1 MNIELITKEIA
12 TQKWQEVKE
21 EAHVFSDSYQKPIAE
36 INEKVCVDFMNYAA
50 LTQLQKD
57 EVCVFI
63 NGQPAK
69 WQTTQMVEGGGLVIG
84 KLCFKNVHKVF
95 MRNNILCVK
104 FKDGLV
110 EQYRQKNELWHP
122 IQSQNLSN

>member
-1 MNIELITKEIA
+1 MNIELINKSTAI
-12 TQKWQEVKE
+12 QRWLEVKE
-21 EAHVFSDSYQKPIAE
+21 QAHAFSASYQKPIAE
-36 INEKVCVDFMNYAA
+36 INEQVCINFMNYAA

-63 NGQPAK
+63 NGQPLK
-69 WQTTQMVEGGGLVIG
+69 WQTTQVVEGGGLVIG

-95 MRNNILCVK
+95 MRNNILCVQ

-110 EQYRQKNELWHP
+110 EQYRQKNELWFP

>member
-1 MNIELITKEIA
+1 MNIELINKSTAI
-12 TQKWQEVKE
+12 QRWLEVKE
-21 EAHVFSDSYQKPIAE
+21 QSHAFSASYQKPIAE
-36 INEKVCVDFMNYAA
+36 INEQVCINFMNYAA

-69 WQTTQMVEGGGLVIG
+69 WQTAQVVEGGCLVIG

-95 MRNNILCVK
+95 MRNNILCVQ

-110 EQYRQKNELWHP
+110 EQYSQKNELWFP

>member
-1 MNIELITKEIA
+1 MNIELINKSTAI
-12 TQKWQEVKE
+12 QRWLEVKE
-21 EAHVFSDSYQKPIAE
+21 QAHAFSASYQKPIAE
-36 INEKVCVDFMNYAA
+36 INEQVCIDFMNYAA

-69 WQTTQMVEGGGLVIG
+69 WQTAQVVEGGCLVIG

-95 MRNNILCVK
+95 MRNNILCVQ

-110 EQYRQKNELWHP
+110 EQYRQKNELWFP

>member
-1 MNIELITKEIA
+1 MNIELINKSTAI
-12 TQKWQEVKE
+12 QRWLEVKE
-21 EAHVFSDSYQKPIAE
+21 QAHAFSASYQKPIAE
-36 INEKVCVDFMNYAA
+36 INEQVCINFMNYAA

-69 WQTTQMVEGGGLVIG
+69 WQTAQVVEGGGLVIG

-95 MRNNILCVK
+95 MRNNILCVQ

-110 EQYRQKNELWHP
+110 EQYRQKNELWFP

>member
-1 MNIELITKEIA
+1 MNIELINKSTAI
-12 TQKWQEVKE
+12 QRWLEVKE
-21 EAHVFSDSYQKPIAE
+21 QAHAFSASYQKPIAE
-36 INEKVCVDFMNYAA
+36 INEQVCIDFMNYAA

-69 WQTTQMVEGGGLVIG
+69 WQTAQVVEGGGLVIG

-95 MRNNILCVK
+95 MRNNILCVQ

-110 EQYRQKNELWHP
+110 EQYRQKNELWFP